1 MIVVAGHRDVFV
13 VLDEGVDHEEGVGVK
28 VIMLL
33 ANHVSFVTWKIRDS
47 KPFNRLKDE
56 HDGVNNSQHELNKT
70 NMSDVTCLDFLSS
83 KRHEFCVHRNI
94 TNDVQTTLLF
104 V

>member
-1 MIVVAGHRDVFV
+1 MMTVVAGHCDTFS

-33 ANHVSFVTWKIRDS
+33 ADHVSFVTWKIRDS

-56 HDGVNNSQHELNKT
+56 YVGVNNS
-70 NMSDVTCLDFLSS
+70 NMSDDTCLDFLSS
-83 KRHEFCVHRNI
+83 KRHEFRVHRNI